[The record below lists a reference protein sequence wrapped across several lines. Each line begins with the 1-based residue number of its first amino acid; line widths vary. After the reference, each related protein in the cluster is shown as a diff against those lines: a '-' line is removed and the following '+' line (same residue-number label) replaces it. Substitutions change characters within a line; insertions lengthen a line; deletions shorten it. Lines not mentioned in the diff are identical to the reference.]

1 MVKLT
6 HFGSLKIQIH
16 KDARQF
22 RYKTLA
28 HYDLLHEIFART
40 LATGAAA
47 SGTIDQLVPNRP
59 TAILCQ
65 TRAVSVMNSPSDQLI
80 STADISNLSPD
91 SSDAELELQGHTQ
104 LKDDRIALS
113 NSDDYK
119 DYSNKREVC
128 IF

>member
-1 MVKLT
+1 
-6 HFGSLKIQIH
+6 
-16 KDARQF
+16 
-22 RYKTLA
+22 
-28 HYDLLHEIFART
+28 
-40 LATGAAA
+40 
-47 SGTIDQLVPNRP
+47 
-59 TAILCQ
+59 
-65 TRAVSVMNSPSDQLI
+65 MNSPSDQLI